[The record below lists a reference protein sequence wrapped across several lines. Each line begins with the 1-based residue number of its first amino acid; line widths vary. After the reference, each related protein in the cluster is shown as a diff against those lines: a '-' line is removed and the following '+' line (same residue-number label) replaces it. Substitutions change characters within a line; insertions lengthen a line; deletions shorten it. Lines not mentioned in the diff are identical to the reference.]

1 MRKTILIPTD
11 FTVIPLLALK
21 EYVNTSQH
29 ELDVVFFYNTEM
41 TDSITDL
48 LFYSPAERLKKVMTK
63 EFQEGYIMMKN
74 KYTDRIRTID
84 VMLFHGNTREAFSNF
99 IHAQRIDEIVTVK
112 EYRFDHGASISPLH
126 LIKGAN
132 VPVTQMSLG
141 LAPRHPQKDMI
152 AALLAY

>member
-11 FTVIPLLALK
+11 FTVIPLLVLK
-21 EYVNTSQH
+21 EYVTGSPH
-29 ELDVVFFYNTEM
+29 EVDVVFFYNTGL

-48 LFYSPAERLKKVMTK
+48 LFYSPAERLKRVMTK
-63 EFQEGYIMMKN
+63 EFREGYVMMKN
-74 KYTDRIRTID
+74 KYTDKIRAVD
-84 VMLFHGNTREAFSNF
+84 VTLFHGNTREAFTNF
-99 IHAQRIDEIVTVK
+99 LKAQRVNEIVTAK
-112 EYRFDHGASISPLH
+112 DYRFDHGASISPVN

-132 VPVTQMSLG
+132 VPVVELSLG